1 MFQTTQRH
9 LCIGVALLLSSCGG
23 LATFGNRPTDSY
35 KANYKRACELEET
48 FLEENAYE
56 KWEEFVRTHP
66 SGPTMDVPDP
76 DEILMGLMSEIFLK
90 GAESPSYQYGKKAD
104 RRKLN
109 LAKHLVKEYGLA
121 ASIVPFFESK
131 QTPEGRRFLKESA
144 LDPKIKKT
152 RLFLQR
158 YVDTGIYRQW

>member
-23 LATFGNRPTDSY
+23 LATFGNRPTDSD
-35 KANYKRACELEET
+35 KANYKRTCELEET
-48 FLEENAYE
+48 
-56 KWEEFVRTHP
+56 
-66 SGPTMDVPDP
+66 
-76 DEILMGLMSEIFLK
+76 
-90 GAESPSYQYGKKAD
+90 
-104 RRKLN
+104 
-109 LAKHLVKEYGLA
+109 
-121 ASIVPFFESK
+121 
-131 QTPEGRRFLKESA
+131 FLKESA